1 MNSTGVVHRRGFA
14 ILVLLAAVALAAYL
28 VHARLGDDTA
38 KERTGSSGKAA
49 PVAVNTDPPTNGPA
63 YGADAGSGDGYGG
76 AAPATSAPA
85 NAAPAAPAAPVGF
98 KTTSLTGKNV
108 PRMGNVVV
116 DSGGWTLY
124 RFDQDTANPPKSNCN
139 GACAQQWPPV
149 TVDGDPQI
157 AGGIDKNKV
166 GTVTRDDGSKQLT
179 LNGWPMYRFAAD
191 GKAGAWKGQAVKNVW
206 WVIASDGTRNLS
218 CLPEGAVPP
227 TS

>member
-28 VHARLGDDTA
+28 VHARLGDNSEKA
-38 KERTGSSGKAA
+38 RTGKSGKAA
-49 PVAVNTDPPTNGPA
+49 PVAVTSSPAANGPA

-76 AAPATSAPA
+76 APADAAPA

-98 KTTSLTGKNV
+98 KTKSLTAKTL

-139 GACAQQWPPV
+139 GECATQWPPV
-149 TVDGDPQI
+149 ITDGEPQVT
-157 AGGIDKNKV
+157 GIDKNKV
-166 GTVTRDDGSKQLT
+166 GTITRDDGSKQLT
-179 LNGWPMYRFAAD
+179 IGGWPVYRFAAD
-191 GKAGAWKGQAVKNVW
+191 GKAGVWKGQAVKNVW
-206 WVIASDGTRNLS
+206 WVVSSDGKRNLT